1 MRGSSQEGLAP
12 STTGGQPDEQPIEI
26 GDLPLE
32 GPETIFV
39 PVPLTAELAI
49 ELKEYAAVTRMSM
62 PRAARQFL
70 EIGMRAS
77 QAFVPPSRGSRIT
90 DVEPC
95 PACGGDILR
104 ADFVDP
110 SRCHVPLQRSA
121 ERRVD

>member
-1 MRGSSQEGLAP
+1 MRGSSQKGLAP
-12 STTGGQPDEQPIEI
+12 STTGGQPIEI
-26 GDLPLE
+26 GGLPLE
-32 GPETIFV
+32 GPETVHV
-39 PVPLTAELAI
+39 PVPLSPELAE
-49 ELKEYAAVTRMSM
+49 ELTAYAAATGQTVQ
-62 PRAARQFL
+62 RAGRQFL

-77 QAFVPPSRGSRIT
+77 QAFVPPARGSRIK